1 MNNIYILR
9 HIPSKKQMSKF
20 DNFYGVFKVIKAKNF
35 EQAKLKAEKHCQKI
49 QSKFVTLWQDNEW
62 LN

>member
-9 HIPSKKQMSKF
+9 HIPSKKQMSIIA
-20 DNFYGVFKVIKAKNF
+20 NSYGIFKVIKAKNF

-62 LN
+62 FN